1 MDLAAIQSPAAA
13 FSAGIVTS
21 LHCAGMCGPIA
32 CWLMPRSSGDDALT
46 LQTTYQVTRLASYTL
61 LGALAGVIGSPLIAF
76 FDQAA
81 LRFLP
86 WALVAFFVA
95 LALRLDKRIPRLA
108 LLGRLTL
115 HLQNT
120 LRRRSPLAA
129 AALLGIATPLLP
141 CGPLY
146 FVFALPALSGS
157 ALRGTEVMLAFG
169 LGTLPLLWLVQAN
182 LHWLRARLTP
192 RQLPRIQTALALS
205 AALII
210 SWRLRS
216 TLGYDGPG
224 FTNWVCF

>member
-1 MDLAAIQSPAAA
+1 MDFASIQSPAAA
-13 FSAGIVTS
+13 FTAGLVTS
-21 LHCAGMCGPIA
+21 LHCAAMCGPVA
-32 CWLMPRSSGDDALT
+32 CWLMPRTSGDDALT

-61 LGALAGVIGSPLIAF
+61 LGILAGAIGGPLIAF
-76 FDQAA
+76 LDQSA

-95 LALRLDKRIPRLA
+95 VALRLDKRLPRLA

-115 HLQNT
+115 RLQTT
-120 LRRRSPLAA
+120 LRRRSPLSAA
-129 AALLGIATPLLP
+129 AILGAATPLLP

-146 FVFALPALSGS
+146 FVVALAALSGS
-157 ALRGTEVMLAFG
+157 ALSGAEFMLAFG

-192 RQLPRIQTALALS
+192 RQLPRIQAMLALC

-210 SWRLRS
+210 SWRLRG
-216 TLGYDGPG
+216 TFGYDGPSL
-224 FTNWVCF
+224 TNWVCF